1 MLALC
6 LLLIVHL
13 VQSARDVYQKERRP
27 FANALGSTT
36 NIPPWHFRWRCYV
49 VVALYLAVPISLAS
63 IVLKK
68 SPALFTSPSFVVD
81 PNTNVTL
88 PDLRVLN
95 GLPSVP
101 NDKDDH
107 PPSLIDLFT
116 QDFPELIRAENNLTM
131 NGIDLPLKQ
140 QVYLDFQG
148 RSKFVGFYVPQKN
161 PITDGHSAVIICK
174 AFPGQVQPM
183 LNAIEKN
190 TPITGGLGME
200 NAVPIPELTFTKTAL
215 IYHESILTTLE
226 KAAIIEAFRDK
237 GLDVQ
242 FRGPDYE
249 ASRTSSWFNNH
260 KKQ

>member
-1 MLALC
+1 M
-6 LLLIVHL
+6 
-13 VQSARDVYQKERRP
+13 
-27 FANALGSTT
+27 
-36 NIPPWHFRWRCYV
+36 
-49 VVALYLAVPISLAS
+49 VVALYLAVPASLAS
-63 IVLKK
+63 IILHK

-81 PNTNVTL
+81 PNTNVSM

-95 GLPSVP
+95 GLPSLP
-101 NDKDDH
+101 NDKDDR

-116 QDFPELIRAENNLTM
+116 QDFPDVMKAENNLTM
-131 NGIDLPLKQ
+131 KGIDLPLKQ

-148 RSKFVGFYVPQKN
+148 RSKFVGFYVPQKD
-161 PITDGHSAVIICK
+161 PITDDHSTVIICK

-190 TPITGGLGME
+190 TRITGGLGME
-200 NAVPIPELTFTKTAL
+200 NAVSIPELTFTKTAL
-215 IYHESILTTLE
+215 IYHKSMLTTLE
-226 KAAIIEAFRDK
+226 KADIIVAFRNK

-249 ASRTSSWFNNH
+249 ASRMSSWFNNH